1 MIFFG
6 DDFLIFDAKCRNCTI
21 LEQLEL
27 KLKKKFIFFN
37 KTRLSFKILTDFSID
52 TSVDIFTNPIFEEII
67 IRVLC

>member
-1 MIFFG
+1 MECHVQLIFFG

-37 KTRLSFKILTDFSID
+37 KTFF
-52 TSVDIFTNPIFEEII
+52 
-67 IRVLC
+67 

>member
-67 IRVLC
+67 VLC